1 MLTHIRVSESMLF
14 MRILIALLVLVLN
27 LQSWTKADDIRDFQ
41 IEGMSVGDSALDY
54 YKETELNNL
63 DQIDYLKDNEFLK
76 KTIHLKKSDY
86 DSIGLTFKPKDKKYI
101 IYAINGAVHIDNN
114 EQCLIKRN
122 NIIEQVSKMFKGA
135 EIADPGKRNY
145 AADPTG
151 ESKSYS
157 TYYWIKGA
165 FIEISCYDLTEKLA
179 NANNWIK
186 NTLNVGVSTKEF
198 SDFLLTKQYS
208 Q

>member
-1 MLTHIRVSESMLF
+1 MGHSEKLLF
-14 MRILIALLVLVLN
+14 MRLFITVLILIFSF
-27 LQSWTKADDIRDFQ
+27 QSWTKADDIRDFE

-54 YKETELNNL
+54 YTESELNNL
-63 DQIDYLKDNEFLK
+63 DRIDYLKDKEFLK
-76 KTIHLKKSDY
+76 ITIDLEKSDY
-86 DSIGLTFKPKDKKYI
+86 NSIGLTFKAKDEKYI

-114 EQCLIKRN
+114 KQCLIKRN
-122 NIIEQVSKMFKGA
+122 NIIKQVSKMFKGA
-135 EIADPGKRNY
+135 EIADAGKRNY

-151 ESKSYS
+151 ESKTYS

-179 NANNWIK
+179 NKNNWIK
-186 NTLNVGVSTKEF
+186 NTLNVGVVTKEF